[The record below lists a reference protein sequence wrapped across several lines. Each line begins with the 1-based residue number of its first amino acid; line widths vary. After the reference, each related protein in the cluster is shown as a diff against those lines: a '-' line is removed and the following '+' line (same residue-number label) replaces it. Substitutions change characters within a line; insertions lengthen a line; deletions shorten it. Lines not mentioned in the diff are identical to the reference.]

1 MALTTYTELKT
12 SIGDWLNRSDLTSVI
27 PDFISL
33 AEAQVERTLRTRQM
47 IVRANASFDA
57 QYGAVPSDFLEVK
70 SLKLTS
76 TNPQTPLQFLSID
89 ALDNEMT
96 KYTASGKPKFFGV
109 VGGQFRIVP
118 TPDSN
123 YTTELTYY
131 AKLTKLSSSVSSN
144 WLLASSPD
152 IYLYGAL
159 LQAAPY
165 LQDDARI
172 QTWATLYERAL
183 NDSQTADDRGASSG
197 GALLTRAKTF
207 G

>member
-1 MALTTYTELKT
+1 MALTTYAELKT
-12 SIGDWLNRSDLTSVI
+12 SIGDWLNRSDLTTAI

-33 AEAQVERTLRTRQM
+33 AEAQIERTLRTRQM

-76 TNPQTPLQFLSID
+76 TNPQTPLSFLSID

-131 AKLTKLSSSVSSN
+131 AKLTKLSSSVASN
-144 WLLASSPD
+144 WLLSSSPD
-152 IYLYGAL
+152 IYLYGSL

-183 NDSQTADDRGASSG
+183 NDLQTADDRSASSG
-197 GALLTRAKTF
+197 GVLLTRAKTF

>member
-1 MALTTYTELKT
+1 MALSTYAELKT
-12 SIGDWLNRSDLTSVI
+12 SIGDWLNRSDLTAAI

-33 AEAQVERTLRTRQM
+33 SEAQVERTLRTRQM

-57 QYGAVPSDFLEVK
+57 QYGAVPADFLETK

-89 ALDNEMT
+89 ALDNKASE
-96 KYTASGKPKFFGV
+96 YTGSGKPRFFGV
-109 VGGQFRIVP
+109 VGGQFRLVP
-118 TPDSN
+118 VPDAT

-131 AKLTKLSSSVSSN
+131 AKLTKLSNSVTTN

-172 QTWATLYERAL
+172 PVWSSLYDRAMIEL
-183 NDSQTADDRGASSG
+183 QTADDRGASSG

>member
-1 MALTTYTELKT
+1 MALSTYAELKT

-57 QYGAVPSDFLEVK
+57 QYGAVPSDFLETK

-76 TNPQTPLQFLSID
+76 TNPQTPLEFLSID
-89 ALDNEMT
+89 ALDSKAAE
-96 KYTASGKPKFFGV
+96 YTASGKPRFFGV

-131 AKLTKLSSSVSSN
+131 AKL
-144 WLLASSPD
+144 
-152 IYLYGAL
+152 
-159 LQAAPY
+159 
-165 LQDDARI
+165 
-172 QTWATLYERAL
+172 
-183 NDSQTADDRGASSG
+183 
-197 GALLTRAKTF
+197 
-207 G
+207 

>member
-12 SIGDWLNRSDLTSVI
+12 SIGDWLNRADLTSVI

-57 QYGAVPSDFLEVK
+57 QYGAVPADFLETK

-96 KYTASGKPKFFGV
+96 KYTASGKPKFFGI

-118 TPDSN
+118 TPDAN

-131 AKLTKLSSSVSSN
+131 AKLAKLSNSNTTN
-144 WLLASSPD
+144 WLLTSNPD

>member
-1 MALTTYTELKT
+1 MALTTYAELKT

-33 AEAQVERTLRTRQM
+33 AEAQIERTLRARQM

-57 QYGAVPSDFLEVK
+57 QYGAVPSDFLETK

-76 TNPQTPLQFLSID
+76 TNPQTPLEFLSID
-89 ALDNEMT
+89 ALDQKAAE
-96 KYTASGKPKFFGV
+96 YTASGKPRFFGV
-109 VGGQFRIVP
+109 VGGQLRIVP
-118 TPDSN
+118 TPDST

-131 AKLTKLSSSVSSN
+131 AKLSKLSTSNTSN
-144 WLLASSPD
+144 WLLSSSPD
-152 IYLYGAL
+152 IYLYGSL

-172 QTWATLYERAL
+172 QVWATLYERAL
-183 NDSQTADDRGASSG
+183 NDLQTADDRSASSG

>member
-1 MALTTYTELKT
+1 MALTTYAELKT

-33 AEAQVERTLRTRQM
+33 AEAQIERTLRARQM

-57 QYGAVPSDFLEVK
+57 QYGAVPSDFLETK

-76 TNPQTPLQFLSID
+76 TNPQTPLEFLSID
-89 ALDNEMT
+89 ALDQKAAE
-96 KYTASGKPKFFGV
+96 YTASGKPRFFGV
-109 VGGQFRIVP
+109 VGGQLRIVP
-118 TPDSN
+118 TPDST

-131 AKLTKLSSSVSSN
+131 AKLSKLSTSNTSN
-144 WLLASSPD
+144 WLLSSSPD
-152 IYLYGAL
+152 IYLYGSL

-183 NDSQTADDRGASSG
+183 NELQTADDRSASSG